1 MVHHAAGGASDSVMN
16 TNNYIFTENSLIAI
30 INSNRHF
37 IKNSPFGL
45 VRVTRIG

>member
-16 TNNYIFTENSLIAI
+16 TNYIFTENLLIAI